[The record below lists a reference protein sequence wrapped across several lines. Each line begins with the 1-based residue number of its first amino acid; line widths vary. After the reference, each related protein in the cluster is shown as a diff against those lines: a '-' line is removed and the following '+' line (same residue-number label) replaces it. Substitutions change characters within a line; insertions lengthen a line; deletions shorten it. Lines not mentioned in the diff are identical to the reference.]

1 MYNLGYRYRELLSE
15 NLFIFPV
22 KQGCFVWSLLVQ
34 MYRDALL
41 SSYFQVLIFFHE
53 RSSNGI
59 NRGSFSFSFVETFE
73 TCNGRDG

>member
-1 MYNLGYRYRELLSE
+1 M
-15 NLFIFPV
+15 
-22 KQGCFVWSLLVQ
+22 Q

-59 NRGSFSFSFVETFE
+59 NRDSFSFSFVETFE

>member
-1 MYNLGYRYRELLSE
+1 M
-15 NLFIFPV
+15 
-22 KQGCFVWSLLVQ
+22 Q